1 MGVKIRKLRGKWYL
15 VIDHQGKRKKRAI
28 GHDYKIA
35 DEVRRQ
41 VEAKL
46 ALGDFSLLEDRQP
59 EPEFTFQQ
67 YSDRWL
73 TEYAELELKPSSVIK
88 HRQVLRLYLLPKFG
102 QQSLSSI
109 SRDDIKSFLAS
120 LAKPANSASRRSLSR
135 NSLRL
140 IVCTL
145 RVILN
150 HAQEDGKI
158 DSNPARKLGRF
169 TKIDKAD
176 QQKKATALSREE
188 AERFLLS
195 AQEVCPKFYPLFLTA
210 LRAGLRHGELI
221 ALEWGDIQ
229 FGASEQDSNRYILVQ
244 HNWVNGRLTSPEN
257 RKSRRVDMSRQLRVV
272 LIELRDERM
281 LEAFLNGKK
290 NIADDLVFP
299 SEVGTVL
306 QPENLYHRYFLPI
319 LEHARLRRIRLHD
332 LRHTFGSQ
340 LIQRGA
346 SLTYVK
352 EQMGH
357 SSIQVTVDIYGH
369 LIPGADISCIDQLDT
384 PTTKSAHT
392 PHTLN
397 RVSTGISLQV
407 VDLIGGPGGIRTP
420 DQGIMSPLL

>member
-15 VIDHQGKRKKRAI
+15 VIDHKGKRKKRVI

-102 QQSLSSI
+102 QQSLSSF
-109 SRDDIKSFLAS
+109 SRDDIKSFLAR

-158 DSNPARKLGRF
+158 DSNPAHKLGRF

-176 QQKKATALSREE
+176 QQKRATALSREE

-210 LRAGLRHGELI
+210 LRAGLRRGELI
-221 ALEWGDIQ
+221 AL
-229 FGASEQDSNRYILVQ
+229 V
-244 HNWVNGRLTSPEN
+244 
-257 RKSRRVDMSRQLRVV
+257 RV
-272 LIELRDERM
+272 
-281 LEAFLNGKK
+281 G
-290 NIADDLVFP
+290 
-299 SEVGTVL
+299 
-306 QPENLYHRYFLPI
+306 
-319 LEHARLRRIRLHD
+319 
-332 LRHTFGSQ
+332 
-340 LIQRGA
+340 
-346 SLTYVK
+346 
-352 EQMGH
+352 
-357 SSIQVTVDIYGH
+357 
-369 LIPGADISCIDQLDT
+369 
-384 PTTKSAHT
+384 
-392 PHTLN
+392 
-397 RVSTGISLQV
+397 
-407 VDLIGGPGGIRTP
+407 
-420 DQGIMSPLL
+420 

>member
-15 VIDHQGKRKKRAI
+15 VIDHQGKRKKRVI

-188 AERFLLS
+188 AEGFLLS

-210 LRAGLRHGELI
+210 LRAGLRRGELI

-244 HNWVNGRLTSPEN
+244 HNWVNGRLTSQKTE
-257 RKSRRVDMSRQLRVV
+257 SRAAWICPGNCGRRCSSLGTSVCWR
-272 LIELRDERM
+272 LISKARRASPAISPFRPKWELSCSQRICITAISC
-281 LEAFLNGKK
+281 LSWNTPAF
-290 NIADDLVFP
+290 V
-299 SEVGTVL
+299 
-306 QPENLYHRYFLPI
+306 
-319 LEHARLRRIRLHD
+319 
-332 LRHTFGSQ
+332 
-340 LIQRGA
+340 A
-346 SLTYVK
+346 SGCMTYV
-352 EQMGH
+352 
-357 SSIQVTVDIYGH
+357 IR
-369 LIPGADISCIDQLDT
+369 
-384 PTTKSAHT
+384 SAHC
-392 PHTLN
+392 
-397 RVSTGISLQV
+397 
-407 VDLIGGPGGIRTP
+407 
-420 DQGIMSPLL
+420 